1 MEQATDNQISNY
13 EGSLGLQSLEPAA
26 FQAFLKDYEVKFQL

>member
-13 EGSLGLQSLEPAA
+13 DGSQGLQSLEPAA
-26 FQAFLKDYEVKFQL
+26 FRRF